1 MDQNCD
7 GVLGV
12 ISSDD
17 ATGQVYAPNNESDY
31 LGSDHSLSL
40 FDYNDDGQ
48 LDVAVTGAFILSSG
62 SGGGYLIDGSN
73 YGSWDD
79 TTENLYDMA
88 IYSSGTYAY
97 VSQVS
102 QEQGDIDG
110 NGVADLVIAGTDRY
124 RAYQGSYTEQAV
136 SIFFDSTFQ
145 TVSTKQMKQAS
156 CSTIQNLPTVNQP
169 SCLQSTL
176 TVMDTAM

>member
-1 MDQNCD
+1 M
-7 GVLGV
+7 
-12 ISSDD
+12 
-17 ATGQVYAPNNESDY
+17 AR
-31 LGSDHSLSL
+31 
-40 FDYNDDGQ
+40 

-73 YGSWDD
+73 YASWDD
-79 TTENLYDMA
+79 TTDNLGDMA

-110 NGVADLVIAGTDRY
+110 NGTADLVIAGTDRY

-136 SIFFDSTFQ
+136 SIFFDSSFSNSELDTDEAN
-145 TVSTKQMKQAS
+145 VLLYDSES
-156 CSTIQNLPTVNQP
+156 SYG
-169 SCLQSTL
+169 QSTVL
-176 TVMDTAM
+176 SSIDFDGDGYSDVIYGDWNGQSASFNGNLSSTGRVIHVLLLGCKLKRRRCFGP